1 MRLSHA
7 ALAVVMLASAS
18 VAQAIPNMWS
28 SSFAQGVTEYIITSP
43 EKWSLILTA
52 LPAPISRMCCSTAYT

>member
-7 ALAVVMLASAS
+7 TLAVVMLASAS

-28 SSFAQGVTEYIITSP
+28 SGFARG
-43 EKWSLILTA
+43 
-52 LPAPISRMCCSTAYT
+52 